1 MSRTIFTVV
10 VLALLS
16 TTALAGHKG
25 HDDDDCDRGSP
36 YGKDG
41 DRSGVDFVVSKD
53 VLSSS
58 TTTRWE
64 FFTPW
69 SEDYRRGCVFHMG
82 FRRVLRFNT
91 EIINQGERDFEW
103 GAPPTPEWVKY
114 SFLRVDNTE
123 AIPSRYQS
131 IPMKDDHQIHW
142 DRPGKFDCHIQGLTA
157 GWASDSSAKSHC
169 QLFDVTELKAGSY
182 LIEIEVNP
190 DHEFEESNY
199 CNNKARFPVD
209 LR

>member
-1 MSRTIFTVV
+1 M
-10 VLALLS
+10 ALVS
-16 TTALAGHKG
+16 TTASADKKG
-25 HDDDDCDRGSP
+25 HDDEDCHRDHR
-36 YGKDG
+36 YGKD
-41 DRSGVDFVVSKD
+41 DNRSGVDFVVSKD

-58 TTTRWE
+58 ATTHWM

-69 SEDYRRGCVFHMG
+69 SEDYRRGCVFRMG

-114 SFLRVDNTE
+114 SFLRLDNTE

-131 IPMKDDHQIHW
+131 IPMKDDRQVHG
-142 DRPGKFDCHIQGLTA
+142 DRPGKFSYHIQGLSS
-157 GWASDSSAKSHC
+157 GWATLQPAKAHC
-169 QLFDVTELKAGSY
+169 QLFDITELKAGSY
-182 LIEIEVNP
+182 IIEVEVNP
-190 DHEFEESNY
+190 DHAFEESDY